1 MEGLTRN
8 VKWSFLKGIPL
19 ELTQHKIKLDTVML
33 LVQKAQYQ
41 MDLNYVV
48 VVKLDID
55 KLLATSFTHVNKVIW
70 LSPKQ

>member
-33 LVQKAQYQ
+33 LVQKA
-41 MDLNYVV
+41 
-48 VVKLDID
+48 
-55 KLLATSFTHVNKVIW
+55 
-70 LSPKQ
+70 